1 MTAHETAWF
10 GDRAVVIDVASPLDR
25 ESVATTVM
33 RALPETVVRRGISSL
48 MVEVL
53 SPDVNLEADVR
64 HVLASIDESPKASQA
79 PETSK
84 APPADAII
92 TIDVAYDGPDLFP
105 TATFFGI
112 SDTELVQAHT
122 SQRWRVALMG
132 FAPGFG
138 YLEPIEA
145 PVLPWS
151 SLPRRTTPRATVPA
165 GSVALAAGMS
175 AIYPTSSPGGWH
187 LIGTSRR
194 TLFDPDNDSRPTL
207 LVPGATVR
215 FAAIDHKPTP

>member
-10 GDRAVVIDVASPLDR
+10 GDRAVVIDVASPVDR
-25 ESVATTVM
+25 ESVATILM
-33 RALPETVVRRGISSL
+33 RALPEAVVRRGISSL
-48 MVEVL
+48 MVEL
-53 SPDVNLEADVR
+53 PRPDINLDADVR
-64 HVLASIDESPKASQA
+64 RILASVDESPET
-79 PETSK
+79 PETPD
-84 APPADAII
+84 AAAADATI
-92 TIDVAYDGPDLFP
+92 TIDVAYDGSDLSS

-112 SDTELVQAHT
+112 SVAELVQAHT
-122 SQRWRVALMG
+122 SQRWRVAMMG

-187 LIGTSRR
+187 LVGTSLR

-207 LVPGATVR
+207 FRPGANVR
-215 FAAIDHKPTP
+215 FAAINAETTP

>member
-1 MTAHETAWF
+1 MTTHKTSWF
-10 GDRAVVIDVASPLDR
+10 GDRAVVIDVASPIDR
-25 ESVATTVM
+25 ELVATTVM
-33 RALPETVVRRGISSL
+33 RALPEAVVRRGISTL

-53 SPDVNLEADVR
+53 SPDINLEADVR
-64 HVLASIDESPKASQA
+64 RVLASVDGSPKASHA
-79 PETSK
+79 PETSQ
-84 APPADAII
+84 APATDATI
-92 TIDVAYDGPDLFP
+92 TIDVVYDGPDLVP
-105 TATFFGI
+105 TATFFGL

-145 PVLPWS
+145 PLLPWS
-151 SLPRRTTPRATVPA
+151 SLPRRTTPRAMVPA

-194 TLFDPDNDSRPTL
+194 TLFDPHNDSRPTL

-215 FAAIDHKPTP
+215 FAAINQGPTP

>member
-1 MTAHETAWF
+1 MTAHKTAWL
-10 GDRAVVIDVASPLDR
+10 GDRAVVIDVASPIDR
-25 ESVATTVM
+25 ESVATIVM
-33 RALPETVVRRGISSL
+33 RALPEAIVRRGISSL
-48 MVEVL
+48 MVEL
-53 SPDVNLEADVR
+53 PRPDVNLDADVR
-64 HVLASIDESPKASQA
+64 RILASVDQSRKASPP
-79 PETSK
+79 PETSD
-84 APPADAII
+84 ASAADATI
-92 TIDVAYDGPDLFP
+92 TIDAAYAGADLSA

-112 SDTELVQAHT
+112 SVTEFIQAHT
-122 SQRWRVALMG
+122 SQLWRVAMMG

-175 AIYPTSSPGGWH
+175 AIYPTSSPCGWH
-187 LIGTSRR
+187 LVGTSLR

-207 LVPGATVR
+207 LRPGAAVH
-215 FAAIDHKPTP
+215 FVAIKAETTP

>member
-1 MTAHETAWF
+1 MTTHKTSWF
-10 GDRAVVIDVASPLDR
+10 GDRAVVIDVASPIDR
-25 ESVATTVM
+25 ELVATTVM
-33 RALPETVVRRGISSL
+33 RALPEAVVRRGISTL
-48 MVEVL
+48 MVEML
-53 SPDVNLEADVR
+53 SPDINLETDVR
-64 HVLASIDESPKASQA
+64 RVLASVDESPKASHT
-79 PETSK
+79 PETSR
-84 APPADAII
+84 AAATDATI
-92 TIDVAYDGPDLFP
+92 TIDVDYDGPDLVP
-105 TATFFGI
+105 TATFFGLT
-112 SDTELVQAHT
+112 DTELVQAHT

-145 PVLPWS
+145 PLLPWS
-151 SLPRRTTPRATVPA
+151 SLPRRTTPRAMVPA

-194 TLFDPDNDSRPTL
+194 TLFDPHNDSQPTL

-215 FAAIDHKPTP
+215 FAAINHEPTP

>member
-1 MTAHETAWF
+1 MTTHKTSWF
-10 GDRAVVIDVASPLDR
+10 GDRAVIIDVASPIDR
-25 ESVATTVM
+25 ELVATTVM
-33 RALPETVVRRGISSL
+33 RALPEAVVRRGISTL
-48 MVEVL
+48 LVEVL
-53 SPDVNLEADVR
+53 SPDINLEADVR
-64 HVLASIDESPKASQA
+64 RVLASVDESPKASHA
-79 PETSK
+79 PETSR
-84 APPADAII
+84 AAAADATI
-92 TIDVAYDGPDLFP
+92 TIDVDYDGADLVP
-105 TATFFGI
+105 TATFFGL

-145 PVLPWS
+145 PVLPWF
-151 SLPRRTTPRATVPA
+151 SLPRRTTPRAMVPA

-187 LIGTSRR
+187 LIGTSQR
-194 TLFDPDNDSRPTL
+194 TLFDPHNDSRPTL

-215 FAAIDHKPTP
+215 FAAIDHEPTP

>member
-1 MTAHETAWF
+1 
-10 GDRAVVIDVASPLDR
+10 
-25 ESVATTVM
+25 M
-33 RALPETVVRRGISSL
+33 RALLRCPHAIADGQKSAMRAAKKKQVSLLTKLCDMVRG
-48 MVEVL
+48 
-53 SPDVNLEADVR
+53 NLGKLDRKKV
-64 HVLASIDESPKASQA
+64 
-79 PETSK
+79 T
-84 APPADAII
+84 AII
-92 TIDVAYDGPDLFP
+92 TIEVAYDGPDLFS

-145 PVLPWS
+145 PVLPWT

-187 LIGTSRR
+187 LIGTSRC

-215 FAAIDHKPTP
+215 FAEIDHEPTP

>member
-1 MTAHETAWF
+1 M
-10 GDRAVVIDVASPLDR
+10 
-25 ESVATTVM
+25 
-33 RALPETVVRRGISSL
+33 
-48 MVEVL
+48 
-53 SPDVNLEADVR
+53 
-64 HVLASIDESPKASQA
+64 
-79 PETSK
+79 
-84 APPADAII
+84 
-92 TIDVAYDGPDLFP
+92 AYDGPDLFP

-151 SLPRRTTPRATVPA
+151 SLPRRTTPRAMVPA

-187 LIGTSRR
+187 LIGTSRC
-194 TLFDPDNDSRPTL
+194 TLFDPDNDSRPTQ

-215 FAAIDHKPTP
+215 FAAIDHEPTP